1 MRQMILHC
9 ALMVIGGV
17 FLFLDVAHAISLG
30 VMGDSLSDEYAEEAY
45 GVYAENWVEQLEI
58 HGGIDL
64 GPTASEAGESG
75 GTWLEPRRTQYQY
88 NWARAGADSNSLL
101 SSGQHTGLAA
111 DITAHG
117 IGYAVLAIGAND
129 FHPGGAAYQNIY
141 LGNWTTAQIDS
152 HVDGIFSNLSITLNT
167 VLATGVQ
174 LLLVNA
180 PDYGFTPTVRSI
192 FPSVV
197 DRQRVSDVIS
207 QLNARIDSLAQARNL
222 PLLDLSGA
230 SMAMFG
236 SHQVPRMTLPVGNV
250 SIALDQSDTATGS
263 NPTAGFVHDGIHPNS
278 VLQGIFANLI
288 TTGLNVG
295 YGAGFPVFSET
306 ELLAHRGI
314 AYGGSDTLVAELGDY
329 SDYVLDYT
337 GTVNPLPLLS
347 WHGALL
353 LALLLS
359 AASVLRLRGFSSVGS
374 LSR

>member
-1 MRQMILHC
+1 
-9 ALMVIGGV
+9 
-17 FLFLDVAHAISLG
+17 
-30 VMGDSLSDEYAEEAY
+30 
-45 GVYAENWVEQLEI
+45 
-58 HGGIDL
+58 
-64 GPTASEAGESG
+64 
-75 GTWLEPRRTQYQY
+75 
-88 NWARAGADSNSLL
+88 
-101 SSGQHTGLAA
+101 
-111 DITAHG
+111 
-117 IGYAVLAIGAND
+117 
-129 FHPGGAAYQNIY
+129 
-141 LGNWTTAQIDS
+141 
-152 HVDGIFSNLSITLNT
+152 
-167 VLATGVQ
+167 
-174 LLLVNA
+174 
-180 PDYGFTPTVRSI
+180 
-192 FPSVV
+192 
-197 DRQRVSDVIS
+197 
-207 QLNARIDSLAQARNL
+207 
-222 PLLDLSGA
+222 LDLSGA